1 MNKMNAFRGTD
12 AASLAFKEEL
22 VKLAPG
28 YYLGDLHRH
37 IYMTGQDLVR
47 DACTAYQE
55 GLVGEEYAAEDVE
68 PAHQR
73 KPLMKSFL
81 DLGLTKNV
89 IHGNRSSFESAC
101 QYWLSSAM

>member
-12 AASLAFKEEL
+12 AASLAFKKEL
-22 VKLAPG
+22 VRLAPG

-47 DACTAYQE
+47 DAGTAYQE
-55 GLVGEEYAAEDVE
+55 GLAGEDDATEEVK

-73 KPLMKSFL
+73 KPGNFPIFL
-81 DLGLTKNV
+81 FKV
-89 IHGNRSSFESAC
+89 C
-101 QYWLSSAM
+101 QLIYLLSNEIVP